1 MEDSRRESTS
11 EKLENI
17 RKKVREKQEL
27 VKNHRIYRAIHKA
40 KVFLLGDPVQNQLNK
55 ALFEAVAGSHD
66 NWLEW
71 TEGGDQEL
79 IEELI
84 ADGAKL
90 NYYSKAGNNAFHE
103 ACSKGQLTTIQTLLK
118 HFPKQIKNR
127 NKHNRTIPTISKFFA
142 YAKFEI
148 CQKLQ

>member
-1 MEDSRRESTS
+1 MSD
-11 EKLENI
+11 L
-17 RKKVREKQEL
+17 
-27 VKNHRIYRAIHKA
+27 KA
-40 KVFLLGDPVQNQLNK
+40 KWASKQIPHK
-55 ALFEAVAGSHD
+55 ALFEAVSGSHD

-103 ACSKGQLTTIQTLLK
+103 ACSKGQLK
-118 HFPKQIKNR
+118 SKSIKS
-127 NKHNRTIPTISKFFA
+127 PM
-142 YAKFEI
+142 
-148 CQKLQ
+148 L

>member
-1 MEDSRRESTS
+1 MCRSARRPVSRS
-11 EKLENI
+11 L
-17 RKKVREKQEL
+17 
-27 VKNHRIYRAIHKA
+27 
-40 KVFLLGDPVQNQLNK
+40 DK

-103 ACSKGQLTTIQTLLK
+103 ACSKGQLTSKSIDKVLHVSKRYKIAYSFRPRVSSFSESVISYLFETRAYFSMDMTILNIYFSYPDIIET
-118 HFPKQIKNR
+118 FSR
-127 NKHNRTIPTISKFFA
+127 A
-142 YAKFEI
+142 D
-148 CQKLQ
+148 

>member
-1 MEDSRRESTS
+1 MSVFRLEAQSRGWRP
-11 EKLENI
+11 LVL
-17 RKKVREKQEL
+17 KVSRS
-27 VKNHRIYRAIHKA
+27 
-40 KVFLLGDPVQNQLNK
+40 LGK

-84 ADGAKL
+84 ADGATL

-103 ACSKGQLTTIQTLLK
+103 ACGKGQLQ
-118 HFPKQIKNR
+118 
-127 NKHNRTIPTISKFFA
+127 SKSNG
-142 YAKFEI
+142 I
-148 CQKLQ
+148 V

>member
-1 MEDSRRESTS
+1 MRSGEALGWSARRLVSRS
-11 EKLENI
+11 L
-17 RKKVREKQEL
+17 
-27 VKNHRIYRAIHKA
+27 
-40 KVFLLGDPVQNQLNK
+40 DK

-103 ACSKGQLTTIQTLLK
+103 ACSKGQLTSKSIDKVSHVSKRYKIAYSFRSRVSTFSK
-118 HFPKQIKNR
+118 SV
-127 NKHNRTIPTISKFFA
+127 IPYLFGTRKTRAYFSMDMAILNIYFSYPDIIETFSKA
-142 YAKFEI
+142 D
-148 CQKLQ
+148 